1 MRPHETRRT
10 VVGID
15 CALEDRQ
22 MGGGTFTRQRG
33 SRIVLRMLFVETSAF
48 TKHLPAHLDDDSY
61 AALQA
66 LLAAQPDA
74 GRVIR
79 GSGGLRKIRWGSK
92 GRGKRGGI
100 RVIYYW
106 RAPEGRIYLLTV
118 YGKGVKADLTAAERA
133 GWRRVVEE
141 IEHE

>member
-1 MRPHETRRT
+1 
-10 VVGID
+10 
-15 CALEDRQ
+15 
-22 MGGGTFTRQRG
+22 
-33 SRIVLRMLFVETSAF
+33 MLFVETSAF
-48 TKHLPAHLDDDSY
+48 TKHLSAHLSDDSY

-66 LLAAQPDA
+66 FLAARPSA
-74 GRVIR
+74 GTIIR
-79 GSGGLRKIRWGSK
+79 GSGGIRKIRWGSK

-118 YGKGVKADLTAAERA
+118 YGKGVRGDLTAAERA
-133 GWRRVVEE
+133 SWRRVVEE